1 MTLLNN
7 LSFPVTHGRISQML
21 RGLIIHSKNLNQ
33 SLSRGLLSLTHK
45 GKIHW
50 DKHFVSKDKTS
61 KTCLTTIN
69 PTLCLHPMLLSQD
82 SYRLW
87 PFWKQYYNFSS
98 TFLTN
103 WTKIYNFLE
112 KIGLQ
117 LRRLKRYCTVIK
129 VLSWTSM
136 FTC

>member
-69 PTLCLHPMLLSQD
+69 PTLCLHPMLSLKILTD
-82 SYRLW
+82 FM
-87 PFWKQYYNFSS
+87 PFWKQNDNFSS

-103 WTKIYNFLE
+103 LTKIYNFLE
-112 KIGLQ
+112 EIGLQ
-117 LRRLKRYCTVIK
+117 
-129 VLSWTSM
+129 
-136 FTC
+136 